1 MARVRCNA
9 RIVGE
14 YPIVIPTEGVI
25 RVGSECSEPILR
37 RQSVQ
42 SNLTTRRSKES
53 LLLNEGGT
61 IGNKIGG
68 GQGVD
73 AALTG

>member
-1 MARVRCNA
+1 MAGVRRNA
-9 RIVGE
+9 RIVSE
-14 YPIVIPTEGVI
+14 HPVVIPTEGVI
-25 RVGSECSEPILR
+25 RIGGERSEPILR
-37 RQSVQ
+37 SQSVQ
-42 SNLTTRRSKES
+42 SNLATRRSKES
-53 LLLNEGGT
+53 LLLDEGGT

>member
-1 MARVRCNA
+1 MAGVRRYA
-9 RIVGE
+9 RIIGE
-14 YPIVIPTEGVI
+14 YPVVIPTEGVI

>member
-1 MARVRCNA
+1 MAGVRRYA
-9 RIVGE
+9 RIIGE
-14 YPIVIPTEGVI
+14 YPVVIPTEGVI

-37 RQSVQ
+37 CQSMQ
-42 SNLTTRRSKES
+42 RDLATRRSKES
-53 LLLNEGGT
+53 LFLNEGGT

>member
-1 MARVRCNA
+1 M
-9 RIVGE
+9 
-14 YPIVIPTEGVI
+14 
-25 RVGSECSEPILR
+25 
-37 RQSVQ
+37 QSD
-42 SNLTTRRSKES
+42 LATRRSKES
-53 LLLNEGGT
+53 LFLNEGGT